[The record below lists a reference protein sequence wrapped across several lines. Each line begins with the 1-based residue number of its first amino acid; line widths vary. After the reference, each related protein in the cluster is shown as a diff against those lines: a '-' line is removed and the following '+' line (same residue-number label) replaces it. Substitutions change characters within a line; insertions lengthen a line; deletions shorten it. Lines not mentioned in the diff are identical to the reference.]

1 MGNYFI
7 DKRKKQTKML
17 RTASLAA
24 IVAMAPAY
32 NTQAGLGLSLTQNGI
47 TSGKNV
53 AVPLIFNQTQNLQ
66 IPDFSSDGLSMTN
79 IVASASAP
87 DNLDDIDITLGAAA
101 NSIGLSSTGVGAH
114 ITADFSYKFLI
125 STISG
130 S

>member
-1 MGNYFI
+1 MGIIILLTKERNNL
-7 DKRKKQTKML
+7 KML

-24 IVAMAPAY
+24 IVAMASAY

-87 DNLDDIDITLGAAA
+87 ITSMT
-101 NSIGLSSTGVGAH
+101 SILPSEPQPTLLVC
-114 ITADFSYKFLI
+114 
-125 STISG
+125 
-130 S
+130 